1 MDTAMNKNSRYAPR
15 RIVALVAAVTA
26 LWVVGPVALANASD
40 ATSDQYSNPVH
51 KVAADIGG
59 GGNGPSAPQT
69 GLQQKVVG
77 GLPFTGLDVVAL
89 AAVAI
94 ALMSMGFALR
104 RLTAERHAS

>member
-1 MDTAMNKNSRYAPR
+1 
-15 RIVALVAAVTA
+15 
-26 LWVVGPVALANASD
+26 LANGFRPLLSPQRSGQRISLSARRRQPKHSLKD
-40 ATSDQYSNPVH
+40 GHSHDPTNDQYSNPVT
-51 KVAADIGG
+51 KVAADLGS
-59 GGNGPSAPQT
+59 GGNGNTPSAPA
-69 GLQQKVVG
+69 GLHKKVVG